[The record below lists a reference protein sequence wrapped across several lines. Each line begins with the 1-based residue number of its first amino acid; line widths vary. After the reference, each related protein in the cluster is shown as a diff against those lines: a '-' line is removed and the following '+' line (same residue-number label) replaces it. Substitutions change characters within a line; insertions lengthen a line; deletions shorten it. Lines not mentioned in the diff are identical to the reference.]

1 MFRNNA
7 SAKKAIVF
15 WLLVV
20 LVIVA
25 SAFAF
30 VATQPSRVVVP
41 VDTTGAVFR
50 DAGQSIDARVE
61 DLLQRM
67 TVAEKIGQM
76 AMVEKNSIHDRD
88 DIARYGIGA
97 MISGGGGKPEPNTP
111 AGWLAMVNGFQEDA
125 LRSRL
130 GIPLLYGADAVHG
143 HSNVPGATV
152 FPHFIGLGATQNP
165 DLVRR
170 VAEATTAELAATGI
184 YWNLSPNLD
193 VAQDARWGRMYE
205 SFGSDT
211 ALVSALGAA
220 YMEGVSAGGAAI
232 GTAKHFVGAGGMRW
246 GTSSN
251 KEFKIDQG
259 TTDEDEA
266 ILRRVHLPPFKAAI
280 SAGAASVMVG
290 LNSWNGIK
298 LSANQYLLTDVL
310 KKELGFDGF
319 VVSDWYGVYEIP
331 GGDYRAA
338 VTAINAGV
346 DMVML
351 PFDYKTFIRN
361 VRVAMERGEIS
372 EARIDDAARRILT
385 AKFKAGLFDRSLAGD
400 EGLSVVGSEEHRA
413 LAREAVRASQV
424 LLKNTANTLPL
435 SKTASRIVV
444 AGSSAHN
451 IGRQSGG
458 WTVEWQGIDGNWIP
472 GTTILDAIK
481 GAVSSQTEVEYDLEG
496 NFVASKPLADVGV
509 AVVGEAPYAEGWGD
523 SEHPALT
530 PEDLQTIDRVKAA
543 SKKIVVII
551 VSGRPLD
558 IRTHASAW
566 DAVVAAWLPGSEG
579 QGVSDVLFGEYPF
592 TGKLPVAWKL

>member
-1 MFRNNA
+1 MPRNET
-7 SAKKAIVF
+7 SAKKAIAF

-20 LVIVA
+20 LVVVA

-30 VATQPSRVVVP
+30 VAAQPSGAVVP
-41 VDTTGAVFR
+41 ADTTGAVFR
-50 DAGQSIDARVE
+50 DAKQPLETRVE
-61 DLLQRM
+61 DLLSRM
-67 TVAEKIGQM
+67 TIAEKIGQM
-76 AMVEKNSIHDRD
+76 AMVEKNSIHDRN

-97 MISGGGGKPEPNTP
+97 MISGGGGKPAPNTP
-111 AGWLAMVNGFQEDA
+111 AGWLAMVNGFQSDA

-152 FPHFIGLGATQNP
+152 FPHFIGLGAAQDTS
-165 DLVRR
+165 LVRR

-184 YWNLSPNLD
+184 SWNLSPNLD
-193 VAQDARWGRMYE
+193 VAQDMRWGRVYE

-211 ALVSALGAA
+211 ATVSALGAA
-220 YMEGVSAGGAAI
+220 YMEGVSAGGTVI
-232 GTAKHFVGAGGMRW
+232 GTAKHFMGAGGMRW

-259 TTDEDEA
+259 TTEEDEA
-266 ILRRVHLPPFKAAI
+266 TLRRVHLPPFKAAI
-280 SAGAASVMVG
+280 DAGGASIMVG
-290 LNSWNGIK
+290 LNSWNGMK
-298 LSANQYLLTDVL
+298 LSANRYLLTDVL
-310 KKELGFDGF
+310 KNELGFKGF
-319 VVSDWYGVYEIP
+319 IVSDWYGVYEIP
-331 GGDYRAA
+331 GGNYRAA

-351 PFDYKTFIRN
+351 PFDYKSFVRN

-385 AKFKAGLFDRSLAGD
+385 AKFKAGLFDRSFATE
-400 EGLSVVGSEEHRA
+400 EGLSIVGSDAHRA

-424 LLKNTANTLPL
+424 LLKNNASTLPL
-435 SKTASRIVV
+435 SKTTPRIVV

-472 GTTILDAIK
+472 GTSVLDAIK
-481 GAVSSQTEVEYDLEG
+481 GAVSAQTEVAYDLEG
-496 NFVASKPLADVGV
+496 NFAASKSLADVGV

-523 SEHPALT
+523 QEHPSLT
-530 PEDLQTIDRVKAA
+530 SEDLQTIARVKAA

-558 IRTHASAW
+558 IRSHASAW

-579 QGVSDVLFGEYPF
+579 RGVADVLFGEYPF
-592 TGKLPVAWKL
+592 IGKLPVAWEL